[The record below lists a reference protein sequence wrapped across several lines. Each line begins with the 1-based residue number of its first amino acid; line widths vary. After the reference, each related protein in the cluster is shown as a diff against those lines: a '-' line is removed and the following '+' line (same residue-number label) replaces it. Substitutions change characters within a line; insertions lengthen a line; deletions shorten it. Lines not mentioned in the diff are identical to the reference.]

1 MILFHHFIIFHF
13 VIYFFRVLLRTRKK
27 VHVSPKDWRTV
38 FDLMSANIIRTKS
51 KVRVSPKDWR
61 TFYFSSAKLLIFFQ
75 IHNSTET
82 NSYLRGVFLHIIL
95 QKHGFN
101 HHFFMN

>member
-1 MILFHHFIIFHF
+1 MHDFIFHFIIFHF
-13 VIYFFRVLLRTRKK
+13 VIYFFRVLLRTRK
-27 VHVSPKDWRTV
+27 
-38 FDLMSANIIRTKS
+38 

-101 HHFFMN
+101 DHFFMN

>member
-1 MILFHHFIIFHF
+1 MVNYARL
-13 VIYFFRVLLRTRKK
+13 YFSFYNFPFYNLLFRVLLRTRK
-27 VHVSPKDWRTV
+27 
-38 FDLMSANIIRTKS
+38 

-61 TFYFSSAKLLIFFQ
+61 TFYFSGAKLLIFFQ

-101 HHFFMN
+101 DHFFMN

>member
-1 MILFHHFIIFHF
+1 MHDFIFHFIFFHF
-13 VIYFFRVLLRTRKK
+13 VIYFFRVLLRTRK
-27 VHVSPKDWRTV
+27 
-38 FDLMSANIIRTKS
+38 

-101 HHFFMN
+101 DHFFMN

>member
-1 MILFHHFIIFHF
+1 MHDFIFHFIIFHF
-13 VIYFFRVLLRTRKK
+13 VIYFFRVLLRTRK
-27 VHVSPKDWRTV
+27 
-38 FDLMSANIIRTKS
+38 

-95 QKHGFN
+95 QKQGFN
-101 HHFFMN
+101 DHFFMN

>member
-27 VHVSPKDWRTV
+27 VHVSPKDWRT
-38 FDLMSANIIRTKS
+38 FH
-51 KVRVSPKDWR
+51 
-61 TFYFSSAKLLIFFQ
+61 FSGAKLLIFFQ

-101 HHFFMN
+101 DHFFMN